1 MVYQILS
8 ILNSL
13 QYLSDTDIIHTL
25 LAIAACALFQSTCDV
40 SEGTRL
46 SLLKMLK
53 QCVLQ
58 VQWWLCI
65 LLISPGYV
73 LTASTRDHRPCREQA
88 LRVGLKGSHQPMI
101 EVRWRQP
108 LPPCWALRWAGSE
121 GCPLEFTRNS
131 GPGAHSP
138 TYSKSSLCCLSSP
151 H

>member
-13 QYLSDTDIIHTL
+13 QYLSDTGYNSHSTSNG
-25 LAIAACALFQSTCDV
+25 CMYLFQSTCDV

-58 VQWWLCI
+58 VPWWPCI

-73 LTASTRDHRPCREQA
+73 PTASTRDHCPCREQA
-88 LRVGLKGSHQPMI
+88 FRAGLEGSHQPMI

-108 LPPCWALRWAGSE
+108 LPPCWALWWAGSE

-138 TYSKSSLCCLSSP
+138 TYSKSSLYCLSSP